1 MRIFWELREFY
12 KKEATMY
19 LLGIGSLIIVALL
32 QLVPPK
38 LAGDFIDYVS
48 EGTLTPKIL
57 ITLVVV
63 IGVVAVL
70 LYGLRFV
77 WRVTIYGASMRL
89 GKSLRQQL
97 FTHYT
102 NMATVF
108 YQKKRT
114 GDLMALATNDIRAV
128 QQTAG
133 MGVLTLVDSLTT
145 GGFVIIAMAFTISW
159 KLTLIA
165 LIPIPI
171 IAIFTNILGKKLH
184 KSFREAQAAFSNL
197 NDKTEESVTGI
208 KVIKTFGYQKED
220 VEDFQQKVVETVD
233 VNMKVAKVDAL
244 YDPIINFCIGIAFI
258 LSVGFGSM
266 FIVNGE
272 MTIGQLVSFTTYLGL
287 LIWPMLAIGMLFNII
302 ERGHASYNRIMEVL
316 NIEPQIKESAKAL
329 TIIPNTSIEFEINE
343 FIYDK
348 EIALKDIYL
357 SLQQGETLGVVGKT
371 GAGKSTLMRLLLREF
386 DVTKGQIRLGGN
398 KLEDYKI
405 ETLREA
411 LGYVPQDAFLFSTT
425 IQENIA
431 FANMDATEEEILH
444 AAHLACVKEDIEKLP
459 EGLQT
464 LVGQKGVSLS
474 GGQKQRIS
482 IARALLLNPEI
493 LLLDDSLSAVDAKT
507 EKTIVQNLKDNRQ
520 GKTTIIT
527 SHRLSAI
534 EHADKIIVLSE
545 GKIDQLGTHQQL
557 VQEDGWYKKTYE
569 SQQLENALEG
579 GRLVE

>member
-1 MRIFWELREFY
+1 
-12 KKEATMY
+12 MY

-411 LGYVPQDAFLFSTT
+411 IGYVPQDAFLFSTT

>member
-1 MRIFWELREFY
+1 
-12 KKEATMY
+12 
-19 LLGIGSLIIVALL
+19 
-32 QLVPPK
+32 
-38 LAGDFIDYVS
+38 
-48 EGTLTPKIL
+48 
-57 ITLVVV
+57 
-63 IGVVAVL
+63 
-70 LYGLRFV
+70 
-77 WRVTIYGASMRL
+77 
-89 GKSLRQQL
+89 
-97 FTHYT
+97 
-102 NMATVF
+102 MATVF

-184 KSFREAQAAFSNL
+184 KSFKEAQEAFSNL

-411 LGYVPQDAFLFSTT
+411 IGYVPQDAFLFSTT

-579 GRLVE
+579 GHLVE